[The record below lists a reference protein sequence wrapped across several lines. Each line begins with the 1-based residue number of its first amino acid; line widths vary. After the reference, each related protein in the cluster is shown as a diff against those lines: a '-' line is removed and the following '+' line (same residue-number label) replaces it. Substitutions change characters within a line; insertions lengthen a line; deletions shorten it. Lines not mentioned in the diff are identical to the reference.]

1 MSESDEHK
9 FLSAKT
15 LDVLEGMS
23 HTGLYGYK
31 ETDRKKFDF
40 TCDLMRDWSRLIS
53 GQTLWK
59 HSEGI
64 DKDLRILLSDEESKI
79 TLYVARDTTSNRRTV
94 HEIASDVKRTPL
106 RDRLA
111 RLRTIW
117 IPSDFD
123 ADKEQ
128 DRSTIAELLTE
139 RLTRDLLLSVILG
152 GVSAKDIESAGFQ
165 GGIPGLGLAV
175 IESIA
180 RQGFVGMPGL
190 ARRLSVS
197 TTTIRSR
204 VQIFAAAGLLDQPNP
219 SALVYRV
226 SIKGKVVLD
235 ICRSLVMSVKG
246 TRGLT
251 PEFLYVLE
259 VLGIRFVDESI
270 PRDWLPEADGT
281 FTAISP
287 EDLFKGLVTDSLWA
301 TDNFGIDWGEAFFE
315 SGESK

>member
-9 FLSAKT
+9 FLSTKT

-31 ETDRKKFDF
+31 EADRKKFDF
-40 TCDLMRDWSRLIS
+40 TCDLVRDWSRLIS

-94 HEIASDVKRTPL
+94 NEIVSDVKRSPM

-111 RLRTIW
+111 RLRPIW

-123 ADKEQ
+123 ADKEE
-128 DRSTIAELLTE
+128 DRRTVTELLTE
-139 RLTRDLLLSVILG
+139 RLTRDLLVSVILG
-152 GVSAKDIESAGFQ
+152 GVSKRDIEAAGFQ
-165 GGIPGLGLAV
+165 GGTPGLGLVV

-180 RQGFVGMPGL
+180 REGFVGMPDL

-197 TTTIRSR
+197 TTTVRNR
-204 VQIFAAAGLLDQPNP
+204 VQILAAAGLLDQPNP
-219 SALVYRV
+219 MALAYRA

-235 ICRSLVMSVKG
+235 ICRSLVMAVKSN
-246 TRGLT
+246 TGLT

-259 VLGIRFVDESI
+259 VLGLRYVGESI
-270 PRDWLPEADGT
+270 PMEWLPEADGS
-281 FTAISP
+281 FTPLTP
-287 EDLFKGLVTDSLWA
+287 EDLFKGLVTESLWA
-301 TDNFGIDWGEAFFE
+301 TKNFGIDWGEPYFE
-315 SGESK
+315 SDGNW